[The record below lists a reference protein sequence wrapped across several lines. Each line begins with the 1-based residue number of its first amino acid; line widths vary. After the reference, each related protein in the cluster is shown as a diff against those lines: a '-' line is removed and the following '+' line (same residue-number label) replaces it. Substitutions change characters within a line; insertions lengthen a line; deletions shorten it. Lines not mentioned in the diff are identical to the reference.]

1 MAQKLHSLA
10 GPAARDARVSRF
22 LEPEVVSRLRNMELR
37 ARLVVEGFLQGMHRS
52 PYHGFS
58 VEFAEYRQYISGDTP
73 RYVDWKVFG
82 KTDRYYVKVFEE
94 ETNLKATLL
103 LDKSA
108 SMGFAGRGVSKL
120 RWGSLLAASLA
131 YLMIKQQDAAG
142 LVLFDDAIR
151 DYMPARSV
159 RGQMVQILAALERV
173 APTDRTRL
181 GPALH
186 HMAERLRRRG
196 LCILISDLFDDP
208 DAVMK
213 GLKHFRHRQHEVIVF
228 HVLDELERTFDFR
241 DEAKFVDLETRQE
254 IRSEPWFVKK
264 EYRQR
269 VDAWMRDL
277 ARRCREHFI
286 DYVPVTTST
295 PFDRAL
301 LAYLNKRSLLG

>member
-1 MAQKLHSLA
+1 VAPRIRTLA
-10 GPAARDARVSRF
+10 SRDARMSSF

-37 ARLVVEGFLQGMHRS
+37 ARFVVEGFLQGLHRS

-58 VEFAEYRQYISGDTP
+58 VEFAEYRQYIPGDAP
-73 RYVDWKVFG
+73 RYVDWKVFA

-94 ETNLKATLL
+94 ETNLKGVVL

-108 SMGFAGRGVSKL
+108 SMGFAGKGISKL
-120 RWGSLLAASLA
+120 RWGSLLAAALA
-131 YLMIKQQDAAG
+131 FLMIKQQDAAG

-151 DYMPARSV
+151 ALIPARSV
-159 RGQMVQILAALERV
+159 RGQLYQVLLALEHAR
-173 APTDRTRL
+173 PSDRTNVSE
-181 GPALH
+181 ALH
-186 HMAERLRRRG
+186 AVAERLRRRG

-208 DAVMK
+208 EAVLR

-228 HVLDELERTFDFR
+228 HVLDDLERSFDYR
-241 DEAKFVDLETRQE
+241 EEARFVDMETQHE
-254 IRSEPWFVKK
+254 IRTQPWFVKCD
-264 EYRQR
+264 YQQR
-269 VDAWMRDL
+269 VEAWSRDL
-277 ARRCREHFI
+277 SQRCREQFI